1 MHKIPSPMI
10 YLFNALRNTHVYT
23 KVRDYETKNIDSAA
37 GISVAE
43 TLDSVSDV
51 VSVVNVGANLP
62 PTLEAPENVVSQ
74 YVPPPPTAFE
84 VAAVEDELIK
94 ELKGGRFLIKCI
106 SGEDIKRKS
115 DPNKIPRIDPYIK
128 FKLGVSERLPWKE
141 TKAKRKLD
149 NYPNFEGELISFD
162 VIDPASFIYGGD
174 VQLHIE
180 LYHKSTLK
188 V

>member
-1 MHKIPSPMI
+1 M
-10 YLFNALRNTHVYT
+10 
-23 KVRDYETKNIDSAA
+23 
-37 GISVAE
+37 AE
-43 TLDSVSDV
+43 TLDSVSDI

-62 PTLEAPENVVSQ
+62 PTTQAPENVVSQ
-74 YVPPPPTAFE
+74 YVPPAPTSFE
-84 VAAVEDELIK
+84 VSPVEDGLVK

-106 SGEDIKRKS
+106 KGEDIKRKS

-128 FKLGVSERLPWKE
+128 FKLGISERFPWKE
-141 TKAKRKLD
+141 TKARRKLD
-149 NYPNFEGELISFD
+149 NYPSFDDEIVSFD

-188 V
+188 VKLHNITRNRQFAILIPRIFIG